1 MSKIQFRDRIRLDAP
16 SIVTRADGSMLIP
29 ARFSR
34 AGVYLY
40 HDADGNPRRVLR
52 HPDDVLS
59 PEALSD
65 IAGITVTLLH
75 PDEMVTPSNYA
86 QYGVGTVGTDVHRDG
101 DHSAGTMIIHRED
114 AQRAV
119 AGGIEEISLGYWASV
134 TDEAGTWDGEPY
146 DARQRNQQHN
156 HAALVPVGR
165 AGPGARLLLDTAG
178 NALQP
183 WAQQLDGH
191 CPRSATMTEPGIQTT
206 DGENGWVEVVV
217 DGESVKVRKTP
228 ADLIVRIAKE
238 RDAYRDT
245 ATKATDRADAAEGK
259 IAALEAKVTALDA
272 AKPDLDKM
280 RDSIREEVKGRV
292 TLERECADL
301 GIEVTDDKTDAD
313 LRREAVKDMDPTI
326 NRVDAMND
334 AAIGG
339 VYQYLIAQRNAAKAA
354 NANLAGVLADV
365 AKDAAKPAEKS
376 PATLDLEDAVASS
389 NASK

>member
-1 MSKIQFRDRIRLDAP
+1 
-16 SIVTRADGSMLIP
+16 
-29 ARFSR
+29 
-34 AGVYLY
+34 
-40 HDADGNPRRVLR
+40 
-52 HPDDVLS
+52 
-59 PEALSD
+59 
-65 IAGITVTLLH
+65 
-75 PDEMVTPSNYA
+75 
-86 QYGVGTVGTDVHRDG
+86 
-101 DHSAGTMIIHRED
+101 
-114 AQRAV
+114 
-119 AGGIEEISLGYWASV
+119 
-134 TDEAGTWDGEPY
+134 
-146 DARQRNQQHN
+146 
-156 HAALVPVGR
+156 
-165 AGPGARLLLDTAG
+165 
-178 NALQP
+178 
-183 WAQQLDGH
+183 
-191 CPRSATMTEPGIQTT
+191 MTEPGIQTT

-238 RDAYRDT
+238 RDAYRDS

-259 IAALEAKVTALDA
+259 IAALEAKVAALDA

-301 GIEVTDDKTDAD
+301 GIEVTDDKSDAD

-376 PATLDLEDAVASS
+376 PATLDLEAAVASS